1 MATYNPA
8 INYYRVNQNNQAIAA
23 SSSGATAGPTEEI
36 AAPLASAGT
45 FSSIAGNVITGSTSP
60 ATTFNSTFAE
70 GQYLYY
76 IDNSGNY
83 VLVGQIDTI
92 TDFNTLTLVA
102 GTLVNTP
109 TSNPVLAATYSL
121 ITSTESFYIRVA
133 TDKTSV
139 GLGANEAYIPDLSLW
154 RQTSSATALNN
165 LSITRMQ
172 AVSNVGVPTSDAAT
186 LTDIF
191 YTLAVQNTFTP
202 GQPLLSSPTSWNS
215 LSDIPDY
222 IWLLAN
228 PVTDLSSI
236 TMYRISTEESLVA
249 LTVTPRTLN
258 SVLRTAG
265 YFNVSTGGTG
275 EGV

>member
-23 SSSGATAGPTEEI
+23 SASGASAGPTEEI

-45 FSSIAGNVITGSTSP
+45 FASILVNVITGN

-92 TDFNTLTLVA
+92 TNATTLDLVA

-109 TSNPVLAATYSL
+109 TANSVLAATYSL

-139 GLGANEAYIPDLSLW
+139 GLGATEAYIPDLSVW
-154 RQTSSATALNN
+154 RQSNSATALNN
-165 LSITRMQ
+165 ISITRMQ

-265 YFNVSTGGTG
+265 YYNVSTGGTG